1 MKEDLEKVLSCIVN
15 DCQMALDDTW
25 DRSDDGFVAMQ
36 EIVYDFALKYDFK
49 ISENDEEI

>member
-1 MKEDLEKVLSCIVN
+1 MKEDMENLLSMIVT

-36 EIVYDFALKYDFK
+36 DRVYEMANKYDLD
-49 ISENDEEI
+49 ITSQS